1 MIELNN
7 TITELLIKEQG
18 IDISKYDTT
27 FLNNSIQ
34 KRISEKQCNT
44 LDEYYTL
51 IEQNNKE
58 AKRFIDSLQISY
70 SEFFRNSLTFSV
82 LERIVLP
89 SLFLSRKVDKKKEIR
104 IWSAA
109 SASGQEAYSLAIL
122 IEEIKNANCSNCK
135 FRIFATD
142 QSEEQLLEAKKG
154 NYKPSAL
161 NNMNIQRLKQWFTK
175 QGKTYTIKSELKEN
189 IDFSVFDLLNEQYSS
204 PPVSIFG
211 DFGIVLCANLLFY
224 YKPEFQKQIMKKITH
239 SLADDGYLI
248 TGEAERE
255 IVMNHNYHEIYPQ
268 SAIFQKNR

>member
-1 MIELNN
+1 MIELKN
-7 TITELLIKEQG
+7 TITELLLREQG

-34 KRISEKQCNT
+34 KRIAEKQCNT
-44 LDEYYTL
+44 PEEYYAL
-51 IEQNNKE
+51 IEQSNKE

-70 SEFFRNSLTFSV
+70 TEFFRNPLTFSV

-89 SLFLSRKVDKKKEIR
+89 SLFLNSKADKKKETR

-142 QSEEQLLEAKKG
+142 QSEEQLLEASIGK
-154 NYKPSAL
+154 YKASAL
-161 NNMNIQRLKQWFTK
+161 NNMNIQRLKQWFIK
-175 QGKTYTIKSELKEN
+175 EGKTYIIKPELKEN
-189 IDFSVFDLLNEQYSS
+189 IDFSVFDLLNKQYSS

-224 YKPEFQKQIMKKITH
+224 YKPEFQKIIMKKITH
-239 SLADDGYLI
+239 SLAEDGYLI

-255 IVMNHNYHEIYPQ
+255 IVMNHNYHEVYPQ